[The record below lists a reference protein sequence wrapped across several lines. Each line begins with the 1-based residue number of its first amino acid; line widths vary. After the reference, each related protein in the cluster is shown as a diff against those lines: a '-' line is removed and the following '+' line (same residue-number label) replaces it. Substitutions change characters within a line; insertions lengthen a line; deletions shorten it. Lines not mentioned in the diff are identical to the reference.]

1 MIQNTLFDLGPCC
14 ACAGLDAS
22 GSVRNIIMLN
32 VKGTLPG
39 YGWGCF
45 VCGLSTDGA
54 VAVICDECLE
64 SKVEIRFAVD
74 GKLEDKK
81 RIPRGELKEPHQ
93 HDMSMHP
100 EEREAGNGSQVS

>member
-14 ACAGLDAS
+14 ACEKLEA
-22 GSVRNIIMLN
+22 VRNIIMLN
-32 VKGTLPG
+32 VKGTVPG

-64 SKVEIRFAVD
+64 SNVEIRFAVD
-74 GKLEDKK
+74 GKLDDKK
-81 RIPRGELKEPHQ
+81 RIPIGELTVPHN
-93 HDMSMHP
+93 HDMSRHP
-100 EEREAGNGSQVS
+100 EERDVGGGDEIS